1 MSSNLVS
8 AAPGVVRPIDRALS
22 VWTLLIAT
30 SINEAILLI
39 LPSFVGALGDDLHL
53 SAASVGLLGSS
64 DLVGIALSTA
74 TGPWW
79 VRRVRWKRTGVGA
92 LVAFLLVNTLC
103 LGVTAF
109 SLLMVLPDGE
119 NSIVTAGA
127 CAAAFSQEAASR
139 FAANTEAGDLFL
151 AQGNLTQ
158 ETTLAGF
165 KAARDCGA
173 FTVFNPAPIWW
184 DAAPLLAH
192 CDILVVN
199 RGEAEAISG
208 LDDPRAAAA
217 RLHERGAKTT
227 IITLGGD
234 GCLVHSSGTTRHHEA
249 IAVKVRD
256 TTGCGDTFC
265 GALCATLSLG
275 HSLEKAIAYAQSAA
289 SITATR
295 PGAFRALPSPAELSA
310 LCKTEA

>member
-1 MSSNLVS
+1 VAKVLVLGNAGLDISLQMPRLPERGETLLGDGAMRAPGGKGLNQAVVAARAGADTRFAAPIGNDGMGEEIVRILCAEQNLVFE
-8 AAPGVVRPIDRALS
+8 PQRL
-22 VWTLLIAT
+22 
-30 SINEAILLI
+30 E
-39 LPSFVGALGDDLHL
+39 
-53 SAASVGLLGSS
+53 GSS
-64 DLVGIALSTA
+64 D
-74 TGPWW
+74 
-79 VRRVRWKRTGVGA
+79 
-92 LVAFLLVNTLC
+92 
-103 LGVTAF
+103 F

-127 CAAAFSQEAASR
+127 CAAAFSPEDAAR
-139 FAANTEAGDLFL
+139 FAAKAEAGDLFL
-151 AQGNLTQ
+151 AQGNLAQ

-165 KAARDCGA
+165 KAARDRGA

-184 DAAPLLAH
+184 DAGPLLAH

-208 LDDPRAAAA
+208 LDYPAAAAA

-234 GCLVHSSGTTRHHEA
+234 GCLVHSNGTARHHEA
-249 IAVKVRD
+249 VAVEVRD

-265 GALCATLSLG
+265 GALCAALSLG
-275 HSLEKAIAYAQSAA
+275 RSLEEAIAHAQSAA
-289 SITATR
+289 SVTATR

>member
-1 MSSNLVS
+1 MAKVLVLGNAGLDISLQMPRLPERGETLLGDGAMRAPGGKGLNQAVVAARAGADTRFAGPIGNDGMGEEIIRILGAEQNLVFEPQRS
-8 AAPGVVRPIDRALS
+8 
-22 VWTLLIAT
+22 
-30 SINEAILLI
+30 E
-39 LPSFVGALGDDLHL
+39 
-53 SAASVGLLGSS
+53 GSS
-64 DLVGIALSTA
+64 D
-74 TGPWW
+74 
-79 VRRVRWKRTGVGA
+79 
-92 LVAFLLVNTLC
+92 
-103 LGVTAF
+103 F

-139 FAANTEAGDLFL
+139 FAAKTEAGDLFL

-165 KAARDCGA
+165 KAARDRGA
-173 FTVFNPAPIWW
+173 YTVFNPAPIWW
-184 DAAPLLAH
+184 DATPLLAH

-295 PGAFRALPSPAELSA
+295 PGAFRALPSPAELYA